1 MRKLVVPVVA
11 ASLLALPGVAF
22 GHAKLMSTAPANGQA
37 VSAPSSV
44 TVVFDDIVQAPK
56 QALVVRGP
64 SGQDVVR
71 GFGVVGQK
79 TLAGTLAP
87 KLAAGTYMATWKIV
101 SDDGHLETGTFHF
114 KVQAGA
120 GASSSQAPPAASTT
134 SGGKTSTATILV
146 IAALA
151 AIAMA
156 ALAVAF
162 VRARD
167 TTGVS

>member
-1 MRKLVVPVVA
+1 MRKLVAPIVA
-11 ASLLALPGVAF
+11 VSLLALPGVAF
-22 GHAKLMSTAPANGQA
+22 GHAKLMATAPANGQT
-37 VSAPSSV
+37 VSAPGSV

-64 SGQDVVR
+64 SGHDVVR
-71 GFGVVGQK
+71 SFAVVGQK
-79 TLAGTLAP
+79 TLAGTLEP
-87 KLAAGTYMATWKIV
+87 NLAGGTYAATWKV
-101 SDDGHLETGTFHF
+101 VADDGHLETGTFHF

-120 GASSSQAPPAASTT
+120 GAASSQVPPAASTT

-167 TTGVS
+167 TTGIS